1 MTYDGQVGQV
11 AYGLCLCSHAAS
23 KGAVVGMT
31 LLIARDLA
39 PLGIC
44 VMTSV
49 SSCIHIVIGCRS
61 GSAHLT
67 H

>member
-39 PLGIC
+39 PLGI
-44 VMTSV
+44 
-49 SSCIHIVIGCRS
+49 
-61 GSAHLT
+61 
-67 H
+67 